1 MGNSVNPILLR
12 PVLGIVL
19 AIDSLLLKMDKF
31 MSQLS
36 SGHHAVSFPLL
47 VAVIV
52 SVKQLKNI
60 HQKLRQ

>member
-1 MGNSVNPILLR
+1 MNHIHLR

-19 AIDSLLLKMDKF
+19 DIDSLLLKMDKF

-47 VAVIV
+47 VTVIV
-52 SVKQLKNI
+52 SVKQLKDI
-60 HQKLRQ
+60 HQKLCQ